1 VTVRTQDGVD
11 LLGRPG
17 LRTRRERCQRSAR
30 RTDRPLDFCDHQR
43 VTPAA
48 LLAGPAR
55 VHHIPAAGFAAI
67 AVALLLTLPA
77 LLGDVG
83 RLAAV
88 LVLQLGLVLAWVL
101 ATGIQGFAGSLAVG
115 AAAAVAADLVLVLP
129 SNPALGG
136 LLAVL
141 GVGFLAVVLQ
151 QMLRRPRHEL
161 VASLSGGV
169 LLLCIV
175 SALAALL
182 LLGRERTGDGDAL
195 VALLAV
201 GAALLVGHLVDL
213 VLPRPRLA
221 ADVPRGLPGLLLAV
235 LAGAAVGYLGRGLG
249 HQLDPLPALVSG
261 AVLGLVAALT
271 ALAASYIV
279 VEAMAEAMT
288 GDRARDDHGDDA
300 ATSPWVLGAIQAVLP
315 LAACAPVAVALQSAL

>member
-1 VTVRTQDGVD
+1 VT
-11 LLGRPG
+11 
-17 LRTRRERCQRSAR
+17 S
-30 RTDRPLDFCDHQR
+30 
-43 VTPAA
+43 AA
-48 LLAGPAR
+48 LLTGPAR
-55 VHHIPAAGFAAI
+55 GHHLPAAGLVAI
-67 AVALLLTLPA
+67 AVTLLLALPA

-129 SNPALGG
+129 SRPALGG

-141 GVGFLAVVLQ
+141 GVGFLGVVLQ
-151 QMLRRPRHEL
+151 QMLRRPRLEL

-169 LLLCIV
+169 LLLCVIG
-175 SALAALL
+175 ALAALL

-201 GAALLVGHLVDL
+201 AAALLVGHLVDL
-213 VLPRPRLA
+213 VFPRPALA
-221 ADVPRGLPGLLLAV
+221 AEVPRGPAGLVLAV
-235 LAGAAVGYLGRGLG
+235 LAGAAVGYLGRGTG
-249 HQLDPLPALVSG
+249 HHLDPLPALVSG
-261 AVLGLVAALT
+261 AVLGLVAALV
-271 ALAASYIV
+271 ALAASYVV
-279 VEAMAEAMT
+279 VEGAA
-288 GDRARDDHGDDA
+288 GDAHGDDHVEDDA

-315 LAACAPVAVALQSAL
+315 LAACAPVAVALQSVL

>member
-1 VTVRTQDGVD
+1 
-11 LLGRPG
+11 
-17 LRTRRERCQRSAR
+17 
-30 RTDRPLDFCDHQR
+30 

-55 VHHIPAAGFAAI
+55 GHHLPAAGLAAI

-77 LLGDVG
+77 LFGDVG
-83 RLAAV
+83 GLAAV
-88 LVLQLGLVLAWVL
+88 LVLQLGLVLAWVV

-129 SNPALGG
+129 SRPALGG

-169 LLLCIV
+169 LLLCGV
-175 SALAALL
+175 AALAALL
-182 LLGRERTGDGDAL
+182 LLGREATGDGDAL

-201 GAALLVGHLVDL
+201 AAALLVGHVVDL
-213 VLPRPRLA
+213 VLPRPRLSP
-221 ADVPRGLPGLLLAV
+221 DVPRGLPGLVLAV
-235 LAGAAVGYLGRGLG
+235 GAGAAVGYLGRGTG
-249 HQLDPLPALVSG
+249 HQIDPLPALVSG
-261 AVLGLVAALT
+261 AVLGLVAALV
-271 ALAASYIV
+271 ALAASYVV
-279 VEAMAEAMT
+279 VEAVAEGA
-288 GDRARDDHGDDA
+288 DRDDDDA

-315 LAACAPVAVALQSAL
+315 LAACAPVAVALQSLL

>member
-1 VTVRTQDGVD
+1 M
-11 LLGRPG
+11 
-17 LRTRRERCQRSAR
+17 
-30 RTDRPLDFCDHQR
+30 
-43 VTPAA
+43 TPAA
-48 LLAGPAR
+48 LLSGPAR
-55 VHHIPAAGFAAI
+55 AHHLPAAGFAAI

-129 SNPALGG
+129 SRPALGG

-151 QMLRRPRHEL
+151 QMLRRPRQEL
-161 VASLSGGV
+161 VASLSGG
-169 LLLCIV
+169 LLLLTIV

-201 GAALLVGHLVDL
+201 AAALLVGHLVDL
-213 VLPRPRLA
+213 VLPRPQLA
-221 ADVPRGLPGLLLAV
+221 DGVPRGLPGLVLAV
-235 LAGAAVGYLGRGLG
+235 LAGAVVGLLGRGVG
-249 HQLDPLPALVSG
+249 HQLEPLPALVSG

-271 ALAASYIV
+271 ALAASYLV
-279 VEAMAEAMT
+279 VET
-288 GDRARDDHGDDA
+288 VARDDHGDVDEA